1 LVELHDGQ
9 GSFSNA
15 GESTGPTFSKHDV
28 PWQTNVH
35 RTNLFVF
42 TILREPLLHAIS
54 YYNFFHKHQVN
65 DATEKKM
72 KEHVW
77 LPINSVPPCL
87 TTRKDGGSGLELPNV
102 SSDNETL
109 PLLHHLLV
117 TRWTLD
123 NDDDDAPQD
132 FASYNVAKQPSSI
145 HVDTLSA
152 SNTRLAHP

>member
-35 RTNLFVF
+35 RANLFVF

-65 DATEKKM
+65 DATEKK
-72 KEHVW
+72 
-77 LPINSVPPCL
+77 
-87 TTRKDGGSGLELPNV
+87 
-102 SSDNETL
+102 NERTC
-109 PLLHHLLV
+109 V
-117 TRWTLD
+117 
-123 NDDDDAPQD
+123 
-132 FASYNVAKQPSSI
+132 VANQQCA
-145 HVDTLSA
+145 TLSHYKKRWWFWIG
-152 SNTRLAHP
+152 TTKRLERQ